1 MVHVETG
8 NIPKFTVMSQNIP
21 KGISPD
27 DKVIEIQQILLRFS
41 PDVIFIAEARADEV
55 GAGAYDGYVFAP
67 GHLENGKNSPRISVL
82 YKSSLQVLDVVH
94 LREEVPNVHLKI
106 QFGSEMYSVSSGY
119 REWSYDGVLRNRNE
133 ELQEQRWRSFL
144 AAWHTTFGRLKNK
157 LILGDFNIS
166 MLEPQAYPKLKEII
180 AEYVTST
187 GCRQL
192 INQPTRVQGT
202 CTPSLLDIIY
212 TNVPDKGIIKI
223 ITKFVTISDHLL
235 VGVVLKPVVMST
247 TCP

>member
-1 MVHVETG
+1 MSKRDKDKKSSRRESSVDNSGSGNDGGTG
-8 NIPKFTVMSQNIP
+8 NKFSTTWRP
-21 KGISPD
+21 
-27 DKVIEIQQILLRFS
+27 
-41 PDVIFIAEARADEV
+41 V
-55 GAGAYDGYVFAP
+55 GDY
-67 GHLENGKNSPRISVL
+67 
-82 YKSSLQVLDVVH
+82 
-94 LREEVPNVHLKI
+94 VHLKI

-144 AAWHTTFGRLKNK
+144 AAWHTTFGRFKNK